1 MLAQTFTTTSDTAAS
16 AGVSIVVLLVELVIG
31 VALLALHIYTLVQ
44 ILKYDDAQYTA
55 ANQNRGLWLALGI
68 IGFCCFGIVIDLI
81 FLLAIR
87 PKLQQA
93 TSYGYGGP
101 PQPPQPGYPT

>member
-1 MLAQTFTTTSDTAAS
+1 MLAQTFTTTSDTAS
-16 AGVSIVVLLVELVIG
+16 AGAGIVILLVELVIG
-31 VALLALHIYTLVQ
+31 VALLAFHIYTLVQ
-44 ILKYDDAQYTA
+44 ILKYDDSQYTA
-55 ANQNRGLWLALGI
+55 ANQNRGLWIALGI

-93 TSYGYGGP
+93 SQYGYGGP
-101 PQPPQPGYPT
+101 PQPGYPTA